1 MAFITLHP
9 QHAIQWGN
17 RHREFEQDLKNH
29 ARARLPGFACPE
41 WVAIVEE
48 LPVSLYSFA
57 SFRGWVNFQLTIEF
71 QKTST
76 GKILKTDLRKIA
88 AKL

>member
-9 QHAIQWGN
+9 QYAIRWKN
-17 RHREFEQDLKNH
+17 RHREFEQDLRNY

-48 LPVSLYSFA
+48 LPVSLQSIA
-57 SFRGWVNFQLTIEF
+57 LFRG
-71 QKTST
+71 
-76 GKILKTDLRKIA
+76 
-88 AKL
+88 